1 MAPVVFGS
9 AAYGVFWWLQAVL
22 WWVVALAA
30 IAVFGMAR
38 ERAPSMEAPATAAA
52 TAARVR

>member
-22 WWVVALAA
+22 WWVVALAV
-30 IAVFGMAR
+30 IALTGMAR
-38 ERAPSMEAPATAAA
+38 DQAPAMEAPAAA
-52 TAARVR
+52 TSARVQ